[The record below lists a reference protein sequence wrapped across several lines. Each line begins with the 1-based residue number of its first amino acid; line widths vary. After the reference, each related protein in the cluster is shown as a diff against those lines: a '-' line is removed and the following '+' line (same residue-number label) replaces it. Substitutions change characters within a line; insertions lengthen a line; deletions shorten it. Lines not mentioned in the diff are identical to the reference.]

1 MLPVLLSLGILYL
14 LALGAGRISAA
25 LGIPRVT
32 GYLAVGLPGVRVDEQ
47 GPPGR
52 PGHGRKSRLW
62 AVFFQQSGAPRGV
75 CLDRNGSGGSL

>member
-47 GPPGR
+47 GPRKAGAWKKKPFVGSFFSAKRRTSGCMPG
-52 PGHGRKSRLW
+52 
-62 AVFFQQSGAPRGV
+62 
-75 CLDRNGSGGSL
+75 